1 MSKELSDFAKK
12 YGIETYEP
20 IDLSE
25 IDEDILAIFDKFKLD
40 INDDEIEDLDVISE
54 REEKRQQ
61 KERELLAQEI
71 IKQQTK
77 EDKRLYNKEDIMEI
91 FSCESDKALKILRL
105 SHQMGYALKMG
116 KEYYIA
122 KEDLNTF
129 LEQIKGRNTIL

>member
-1 MSKELSDFAKK
+1 MSDELREYAKK
-12 YGIETYEP
+12 FGVEFYEP
-20 IDLSE
+20 DDLFK
-25 IDEDILAIFDKFKLD
+25 INDDILAILDNFKLTID
-40 INDDEIEDLDVISE
+40 DDEIEDLDVIAE

-77 EDKRLYNKEDIMEI
+77 EDKRLYNKEDIMAI

>member
-1 MSKELSDFAKK
+1 MSNDLREFAKK
-12 YGIETYEP
+12 YGIENSEP
-20 IDLSE
+20 CD
-25 IDEDILAIFDKFKLD
+25 IDEELLSILEGVIKFD
-40 INDDEIEDLDVISE
+40 INDDEIEDLDVIAE

-77 EDKRLYNKEDIMEI
+77 EDKRLYNKEDIMMI

>member
-40 INDDEIEDLDVISE
+40 INDDEIEDLDVIAE

-77 EDKRLYNKEDIMEI
+77 EDKRLYNKEDIMMI

>member
-1 MSKELSDFAKK
+1 MSNDLREFAKK
-12 YGIETYEP
+12 YGIESSEP
-20 IDLSE
+20 CD
-25 IDEDILAIFDKFKLD
+25 IDEELLSILEGVIKFD
-40 INDDEIEDLDVISE
+40 INDDEIEDLDVIAE

-77 EDKRLYNKEDIMEI
+77 EDKRLYNKEDIMMI